1 MRDTGFDREFDKEFE
16 DAVKLVRRGMKKLG
30 NMLEDPISKVEKFLT
45 KDAPEYLDA
54 IRKNGGWAKFFS
66 MMWNV
71 QEMCREVLTMAEV
84 VKWVQGNLPKGA
96 KRAAM
101 LPLPEDLIEE
111 ERAKYKAHYSVC
123 YLDSEDEMAG
133 DKVLY
138 CHCNAIDDGLKNAFG
153 NMPMLVFG

>member
-1 MRDTGFDREFDKEFE
+1 MKDTGFDKEFE

-84 VKWVQGNLPKGA
+84 VKWVQDNLPKGA

-101 LPLPEDLIEE
+101 LQLPEYLVEE
-111 ERAKYKAHYSVC
+111 EHAKYKDHYGVC

-138 CHCNAIDDGLKNAFG
+138 CHCNRIDDGLYNAFG
-153 NMPMLVFG
+153 DKGMIMFN